1 MAEQHA
7 QTTDPTDALASG
19 LVRLMLSME
28 ALYGRQSRKAGLT
41 AQQAQ
46 LLCTAARRK
55 AGLGEIAEVLHCDR
69 SNVSHLLD
77 RVTRRGLAHRAA
89 HTRDG
94 RVSVLELSPGGQA
107 VVDSFEVDL
116 ASRLGRLI
124 ADWPARRRQAA
135 ATTLA
140 ALIDAIQRDLAAED
154 AAKDGA
160 DHGTVAAGGQLCAQA
175 IVHSQGNQCPA
186 AAGTGRCG
194 PPSGRSPSTP

>member
-1 MAEQHA
+1 MAEQQA
-7 QTTDPTDALASG
+7 QVTDPTDTVASG

-69 SNVSHLLD
+69 SNVSRLLD

-89 HTRDG
+89 DTRDG

-107 VVDSFEVDL
+107 IVNNFEADL
-116 ASRLGRLI
+116 AARLGRLI
-124 ADWPARRRQAA
+124 AGWPARQRQAA

-140 ALIDAIQRDLAAED
+140 ALIDAIQHDLAAED
-154 AAKDGA
+154 AAEDGA
-160 DHGTVAAGGQLCAQA
+160 DHGTA
-175 IVHSQGNQCPA
+175 A
-186 AAGTGRCG
+186 AAGR
-194 PPSGRSPSTP
+194 